1 MRDIIVIG
9 AGVVG
14 CSIARELS
22 KYNLD
27 VLVVEKNS
35 DVSEGIS
42 KGNSGSMRDIIVI
55 GAGVVG
61 CSIARELSK
70 YNLDVLVVEKNSD
83 VSEGISKGNSGIVH
97 AGYNEKIGT
106 LKAKL
111 NIEGNKIFDDLS
123 RDLQFPF
130 KRNGAFILAFSDEE
144 MKTLESLKENGEKLG
159 VEGLEILTR
168 EEALNIEPNLN
179 KEIVGVLNVKTSGI
193 VSPYEMTIALAENAA
208 ENGVEFKLNSK
219 VTNIEK
225 ISEGYKVTLNNKEV
239 VNGKLII
246 NASGLEGAFLN
257 NLVSMSKREINPVK
271 GEYCLFDKVAGAM
284 INKTLFQVPNKLS
297 KGVLVTPT
305 AEGNLLVGP
314 NAVEGKT
321 LETSREGIDEI
332 LYKSKKSLEE
342 LPVARIL
349 NTFSGIRPKT
359 KEGDFIIEEVE
370 DAKNFINVIGI
381 DSPGLTAA
389 PAIGVYVVNMIKERL
404 DLVEKK
410 NFKKTREDAKNFIN
424 VIGIDS
430 PGLTAAPA
438 IGVYVVNMIKER
450 LDLVEK
456 KNFKKTREKIVR
468 FVELSLEEKNKLIKE
483 KPAYG
488 HMVCKCEFVTE
499 GEIVEAIHR
508 PIKALTV
515 DAIKRRTR
523 ASMGGCQGI
532 GCTLPISKILSREL
546 GIDISD
552 INKNSEGSPVIGFK
566 ED

>member
-1 MRDIIVIG
+1 
-9 AGVVG
+9 
-14 CSIARELS
+14 
-22 KYNLD
+22 
-27 VLVVEKNS
+27 
-35 DVSEGIS
+35 
-42 KGNSGSMRDIIVI
+42 MRDIIVI

-130 KRNGAFILAFSDEE
+130 KRNGAFILAFKDEE

-239 VNGKLII
+239 VSGKIII

-257 NLVSMSKREINPVK
+257 NLISMTKREINPVK

-314 NAVEGKT
+314 NAVEGRT

-332 LYKSKKSLEE
+332 LDKSKKSLEE

-389 PAIGVYVVNMIKERL
+389 PAIGVYVVNMIKE
-404 DLVEKK
+404 K
-410 NFKKTREDAKNFIN
+410 
-424 VIGIDS
+424 
-430 PGLTAAPA
+430 
-438 IGVYVVNMIKER
+438 

-468 FVELSLEEKNKLIKE
+468 FAELSLEEKNKLIKE

-523 ASMGGCQGI
+523 ASMGGCQGV

-546 GIDISD
+546 GMDISD

>member
-1 MRDIIVIG
+1 
-9 AGVVG
+9 
-14 CSIARELS
+14 
-22 KYNLD
+22 
-27 VLVVEKNS
+27 
-35 DVSEGIS
+35 
-42 KGNSGSMRDIIVI
+42 MRDIIVI

-193 VSPYEMTIALAENAA
+193 VNPYEMTIALAENAA

-225 ISEGYKVTLNNKEV
+225 ISEGYKVTLNNKELV
-239 VNGKLII
+239 SGKLII

-332 LYKSKKSLEE
+332 LDKSKKSLEE

-410 NFKKTREDAKNFIN
+410 NFKKTRE
-424 VIGIDS
+424 
-430 PGLTAAPA
+430 
-438 IGVYVVNMIKER
+438 
-450 LDLVEK
+450 
-456 KNFKKTREKIVR
+456 KIVR
-468 FVELSLEEKNKLIKE
+468 FAELSLEEKNRLIKE

-566 ED
+566 EE

>member
-1 MRDIIVIG
+1 
-9 AGVVG
+9 
-14 CSIARELS
+14 
-22 KYNLD
+22 
-27 VLVVEKNS
+27 
-35 DVSEGIS
+35 
-42 KGNSGSMRDIIVI
+42 MRDIIVI

-130 KRNGAFILAFSDEE
+130 KRNGAFILAFKDEE

-225 ISEGYKVTLNNKEV
+225 ISEGYKVTLNNREV
-239 VNGKLII
+239 VNGKIII

-284 INKTLFQVPNKLS
+284 INKTLFQVQNKLS

-332 LYKSKKSLEE
+332 LDKSKKSLEE

-410 NFKKTREDAKNFIN
+410 NFKR
-424 VIGIDS
+424 
-430 PGLTAAPA
+430 
-438 IGVYVVNMIKER
+438 
-450 LDLVEK
+450 
-456 KNFKKTREKIVR
+456 TREKIVR
-468 FVELSLEEKNKLIKE
+468 FAELSLEEKNKLIKE

-523 ASMGGCQGI
+523 ASMGGCQGV

>member
-1 MRDIIVIG
+1 
-9 AGVVG
+9 
-14 CSIARELS
+14 
-22 KYNLD
+22 
-27 VLVVEKNS
+27 
-35 DVSEGIS
+35 
-42 KGNSGSMRDIIVI
+42 MRDIIVI

-130 KRNGAFILAFSDEE
+130 KRNGAFILAFSDED
-144 MKTLESLKENGEKLG
+144 MNILESLKENGEKLG

-219 VTNIEK
+219 VTSIEK
-225 ISEGYKVTLNNKEV
+225 ISEGYKVTLNNKEI

-332 LYKSKKSLEE
+332 LDKSKKSLEE

-359 KEGDFIIEEVE
+359 KGGDFIIEEVE

-410 NFKKTREDAKNFIN
+410 NFKKTRE
-424 VIGIDS
+424 
-430 PGLTAAPA
+430 
-438 IGVYVVNMIKER
+438 
-450 LDLVEK
+450 
-456 KNFKKTREKIVR
+456 KIVR
-468 FVELSLEEKNKLIKE
+468 FAELSLEEKNRLIKE

-508 PIKALTV
+508 PIPALTV

>member
-35 DVSEGIS
+35 DVSG
-42 KGNSGSMRDIIVI
+42 
-55 GAGVVG
+55 
-61 CSIARELSK
+61 
-70 YNLDVLVVEKNSD
+70 
-83 VSEGISKGNSGIVH
+83 GISKGNSGIVH

-225 ISEGYKVTLNNKEV
+225 ISEGYKVTLNNKELV
-239 VNGKLII
+239 SGKLII

-332 LYKSKKSLEE
+332 LDKSKKSLEE

-410 NFKKTREDAKNFIN
+410 NFKKTRE
-424 VIGIDS
+424 
-430 PGLTAAPA
+430 
-438 IGVYVVNMIKER
+438 
-450 LDLVEK
+450 
-456 KNFKKTREKIVR
+456 KIVR
-468 FVELSLEEKNKLIKE
+468 FAELSLKEKNKLIKE

-523 ASMGGCQGI
+523 ASMGGCQGV

-566 ED
+566 EMIFNY

>member
-1 MRDIIVIG
+1 
-9 AGVVG
+9 
-14 CSIARELS
+14 
-22 KYNLD
+22 
-27 VLVVEKNS
+27 
-35 DVSEGIS
+35 
-42 KGNSGSMRDIIVI
+42 MRDIIVI

-219 VTNIEK
+219 VTSIEK
-225 ISEGYKVTLNNKEV
+225 ISEGYKVTLNNKEI
-239 VNGKLII
+239 VNGKIII

-284 INKTLFQVPNKLS
+284 INKTLFQVPSKLS

-332 LYKSKKSLEE
+332 LDKSKKSLEE

-359 KEGDFIIEEVE
+359 KGGDFIIEEVE

-410 NFKKTREDAKNFIN
+410 NFKKTRE
-424 VIGIDS
+424 
-430 PGLTAAPA
+430 
-438 IGVYVVNMIKER
+438 
-450 LDLVEK
+450 
-456 KNFKKTREKIVR
+456 KIVR
-468 FVELSLEEKNKLIKE
+468 FAELSLEEKNKLIKE

-523 ASMGGCQGI
+523 ASMGGCQGV

>member
-35 DVSEGIS
+35 DVSEG
-42 KGNSGSMRDIIVI
+42 V
-55 GAGVVG
+55 
-61 CSIARELSK
+61 
-70 YNLDVLVVEKNSD
+70 
-83 VSEGISKGNSGIVH
+83 SKGNSGIVH

-225 ISEGYKVTLNNKEV
+225 ISEGYKVTLNNKELV
-239 VNGKLII
+239 SGKIII

-332 LYKSKKSLEE
+332 LDKSKKSLEE

-359 KEGDFIIEEVE
+359 KGGDFIIEEVE

-410 NFKKTREDAKNFIN
+410 NFKKTRE
-424 VIGIDS
+424 
-430 PGLTAAPA
+430 
-438 IGVYVVNMIKER
+438 
-450 LDLVEK
+450 
-456 KNFKKTREKIVR
+456 KIVR
-468 FVELSLEEKNKLIKE
+468 FAELSLEEKNKLIKE

-488 HMVCKCEFVTE
+488 HMVCKCEFITE

>member
-1 MRDIIVIG
+1 MRDII
-9 AGVVG
+9 
-14 CSIARELS
+14 L
-22 KYNLD
+22 
-27 VLVVEKNS
+27 
-35 DVSEGIS
+35 
-42 KGNSGSMRDIIVI
+42 I

-225 ISEGYKVTLNNKEV
+225 ISEGYKVTLNNKELV
-239 VNGKLII
+239 SGKLII

-332 LYKSKKSLEE
+332 LDKSKKSLEE

-359 KEGDFIIEEVE
+359 KGGDFIIEEVE

-389 PAIGVYVVNMIKERL
+389 PAIGLY
-404 DLVEKK
+404 
-410 NFKKTREDAKNFIN
+410 
-424 VIGIDS
+424 G
-430 PGLTAAPA
+430 
-438 IGVYVVNMIKER
+438 VNMIKER

-468 FVELSLEEKNKLIKE
+468 FAELSLEEKNKLIKE

-523 ASMGGCQGI
+523 ASMGGCQGV

>member
-35 DVSEGIS
+35 DVSEG
-42 KGNSGSMRDIIVI
+42 V
-55 GAGVVG
+55 
-61 CSIARELSK
+61 
-70 YNLDVLVVEKNSD
+70 
-83 VSEGISKGNSGIVH
+83 SKGNSGIVH

-179 KEIVGVLNVKTSGI
+179 KKIVGVLNVKTSGI

-225 ISEGYKVTLNNKEV
+225 ISEGYKVTLNNKELV
-239 VNGKLII
+239 SGKLII

-284 INKTLFQVPNKLS
+284 INKTLFQVPSKLS

-332 LYKSKKSLEE
+332 LDKSKKSLEE

-359 KEGDFIIEEVE
+359 KGGDFIIEEVE

-410 NFKKTREDAKNFIN
+410 NFKKTRE
-424 VIGIDS
+424 
-430 PGLTAAPA
+430 
-438 IGVYVVNMIKER
+438 
-450 LDLVEK
+450 
-456 KNFKKTREKIVR
+456 KIVR
-468 FVELSLEEKNKLIKE
+468 FAELSLEEKNKLIKE

>member
-1 MRDIIVIG
+1 
-9 AGVVG
+9 
-14 CSIARELS
+14 
-22 KYNLD
+22 
-27 VLVVEKNS
+27 
-35 DVSEGIS
+35 
-42 KGNSGSMRDIIVI
+42 MRDIIVI

-219 VTNIEK
+219 VTSIEK
-225 ISEGYKVTLNNKEV
+225 ISEGYKVTLNNKELV
-239 VNGKLII
+239 SGKLII

-332 LYKSKKSLEE
+332 LDKSKKSLEE

-359 KEGDFIIEEVE
+359 KGEDFIIEEV
-370 DAKNFINVIGI
+370 D
-381 DSPGLTAA
+381 
-389 PAIGVYVVNMIKERL
+389 
-404 DLVEKK
+404 
-410 NFKKTREDAKNFIN
+410 DAKNFIN

-468 FVELSLEEKNKLIKE
+468 FAELSLEEKNKLIKE

-523 ASMGGCQGI
+523 ASMGGCQGV

>member
-1 MRDIIVIG
+1 
-9 AGVVG
+9 
-14 CSIARELS
+14 
-22 KYNLD
+22 
-27 VLVVEKNS
+27 
-35 DVSEGIS
+35 
-42 KGNSGSMRDIIVI
+42 MRDIIVI

-225 ISEGYKVTLNNKEV
+225 ISEGYKVTLNNKELV
-239 VNGKLII
+239 SGKIII

-284 INKTLFQVPNKLS
+284 INKTLFQVPSKLS

-332 LYKSKKSLEE
+332 LDKSKKSFEE

-359 KEGDFIIEEVE
+359 KGGDFIIEEVE

-410 NFKKTREDAKNFIN
+410 NFKKTRE
-424 VIGIDS
+424 
-430 PGLTAAPA
+430 
-438 IGVYVVNMIKER
+438 
-450 LDLVEK
+450 
-456 KNFKKTREKIVR
+456 KIVR
-468 FVELSLEEKNKLIKE
+468 FAELSLEEKNRLIKE

-523 ASMGGCQGI
+523 ASMGGCQGV

>member
-1 MRDIIVIG
+1 
-9 AGVVG
+9 
-14 CSIARELS
+14 
-22 KYNLD
+22 
-27 VLVVEKNS
+27 
-35 DVSEGIS
+35 
-42 KGNSGSMRDIIVI
+42 MRDIIVI

-225 ISEGYKVTLNNKEV
+225 ISEGYKVTLNNKELV
-239 VNGKLII
+239 SGKIII

-284 INKTLFQVPNKLS
+284 INKTLFQVPSKLS

-332 LYKSKKSLEE
+332 LDKSKKSLEE

-389 PAIGVYVVNMIKERL
+389 PAIGVYVVNMIKE
-404 DLVEKK
+404 K
-410 NFKKTREDAKNFIN
+410 
-424 VIGIDS
+424 
-430 PGLTAAPA
+430 
-438 IGVYVVNMIKER
+438 

-468 FVELSLEEKNKLIKE
+468 FAELSLEEKNRLIKE

-523 ASMGGCQGI
+523 ASMGGCQGV

>member
-1 MRDIIVIG
+1 MRDIILIG

-35 DVSEGIS
+35 DVSEG
-42 KGNSGSMRDIIVI
+42 V
-55 GAGVVG
+55 
-61 CSIARELSK
+61 
-70 YNLDVLVVEKNSD
+70 
-83 VSEGISKGNSGIVH
+83 SKGNSGIVH

-130 KRNGAFILAFSDEE
+130 KRNGAFILAFSDKD
-144 MKTLESLKENGEKLG
+144 MKTLESLKEKGEKLG
-159 VEGLEILTR
+159 IEGLEILTR

-219 VTNIEK
+219 VTSIEK
-225 ISEGYKVTLNNKEV
+225 ISEGYKVTLNNKEI

-284 INKTLFQVPNKLS
+284 INKTLFQVPSKLS

-332 LYKSKKSLEE
+332 LDKSKKSVEE
-342 LPVARIL
+342 LPLARIL

-359 KEGDFIIEEVE
+359 KGGDFIIEEVE

-404 DLVEKK
+404 
-410 NFKKTREDAKNFIN
+410 A
-424 VIGIDS
+424 
-430 PGLTAAPA
+430 
-438 IGVYVVNMIKER
+438 
-450 LDLVEK
+450 LVEK

-468 FVELSLEEKNKLIKE
+468 FAELSLEEKNKLIKE

-488 HMVCKCEFVTE
+488 HMICKCEFVTE

>member
-1 MRDIIVIG
+1 
-9 AGVVG
+9 
-14 CSIARELS
+14 
-22 KYNLD
+22 
-27 VLVVEKNS
+27 
-35 DVSEGIS
+35 
-42 KGNSGSMRDIIVI
+42 MRDIIVI

-130 KRNGAFILAFSDEE
+130 KRNGAFILAFKDEE

-225 ISEGYKVTLNNKEV
+225 ISEGYKVTLNNREV
-239 VNGKLII
+239 VNGKIII

-332 LYKSKKSLEE
+332 LDKSKKSIEE

-389 PAIGVYVVNMIKERL
+389 PAIGVYVVNMIKE
-404 DLVEKK
+404 K
-410 NFKKTREDAKNFIN
+410 
-424 VIGIDS
+424 
-430 PGLTAAPA
+430 
-438 IGVYVVNMIKER
+438 

-468 FVELSLEEKNKLIKE
+468 FAELSLEEKNKLIKE

-523 ASMGGCQGI
+523 ASMGGCQGV

-566 ED
+566 EMIFNY

>member
-1 MRDIIVIG
+1 
-9 AGVVG
+9 
-14 CSIARELS
+14 
-22 KYNLD
+22 
-27 VLVVEKNS
+27 
-35 DVSEGIS
+35 
-42 KGNSGSMRDIIVI
+42 MRDIIVI

-225 ISEGYKVTLNNKEV
+225 ISEGYKVTLNNKELV
-239 VNGKLII
+239 SGKIII

-284 INKTLFQVPNKLS
+284 INKTLFQVPSKLS

-332 LYKSKKSLEE
+332 LDKSKKSLEE

-359 KEGDFIIEEVE
+359 KGGDFIIEEVE

-404 DLVEKK
+404 
-410 NFKKTREDAKNFIN
+410 A
-424 VIGIDS
+424 
-430 PGLTAAPA
+430 
-438 IGVYVVNMIKER
+438 
-450 LDLVEK
+450 LVEK

-468 FVELSLEEKNKLIKE
+468 FAELSLEEKNKLIKE

-488 HMVCKCEFVTE
+488 HMICKCEFVTE

>member
-1 MRDIIVIG
+1 
-9 AGVVG
+9 
-14 CSIARELS
+14 
-22 KYNLD
+22 
-27 VLVVEKNS
+27 
-35 DVSEGIS
+35 
-42 KGNSGSMRDIIVI
+42 MRDIIVI

-130 KRNGAFILAFSDEE
+130 KRNGAFILAFKDEE

-179 KEIVGVLNVKTSGI
+179 KEIVGVLSVKTSGI

-208 ENGVEFKLNSK
+208 ENGAEFKLNSK

-239 VNGKLII
+239 VSGKIII

-257 NLVSMSKREINPVK
+257 NLVSMTKREINPVK

-332 LYKSKKSLEE
+332 LDKSKKSLEE

-389 PAIGVYVVNMIKERL
+389 PAIGVYVVNMIKE
-404 DLVEKK
+404 K
-410 NFKKTREDAKNFIN
+410 
-424 VIGIDS
+424 
-430 PGLTAAPA
+430 
-438 IGVYVVNMIKER
+438 

-468 FVELSLEEKNKLIKE
+468 FAELSLEEKNKLIKE

-499 GEIVEAIHR
+499 GEIIEAIHR

-523 ASMGGCQGI
+523 ASMGGCQGV

-552 INKNSEGSPVIGFK
+552 INKNSEGSPVVGFK

>member
-1 MRDIIVIG
+1 
-9 AGVVG
+9 
-14 CSIARELS
+14 
-22 KYNLD
+22 
-27 VLVVEKNS
+27 
-35 DVSEGIS
+35 
-42 KGNSGSMRDIIVI
+42 MRDIIVI

-225 ISEGYKVTLNNKEV
+225 ISEGYKVTLNNKELV
-239 VNGKLII
+239 SGKIII

-257 NLVSMSKREINPVK
+257 NLISMTKREINPVK

-284 INKTLFQVPNKLS
+284 SNKTLFQVPNKLS

-332 LYKSKKSLEE
+332 LDKSKKSLEE

-410 NFKKTREDAKNFIN
+410 NFKKTRE
-424 VIGIDS
+424 
-430 PGLTAAPA
+430 
-438 IGVYVVNMIKER
+438 
-450 LDLVEK
+450 
-456 KNFKKTREKIVR
+456 KIVR
-468 FVELSLEEKNKLIKE
+468 FAELSLEEKNKLIKE

-499 GEIVEAIHR
+499 GE
-508 PIKALTV
+508 KLT
-515 DAIKRRTR
+515 
-523 ASMGGCQGI
+523 
-532 GCTLPISKILSREL
+532 L
-546 GIDISD
+546 GT
-552 INKNSEGSPVIGFK
+552 
-566 ED
+566 

>member
-1 MRDIIVIG
+1 
-9 AGVVG
+9 
-14 CSIARELS
+14 
-22 KYNLD
+22 
-27 VLVVEKNS
+27 
-35 DVSEGIS
+35 
-42 KGNSGSMRDIIVI
+42 MRDIIVI

-225 ISEGYKVTLNNKEV
+225 ISEGYKVTLNNKELV
-239 VNGKLII
+239 SGKIII

-257 NLVSMSKREINPVK
+257 NLVSMTKREINPVK

-332 LYKSKKSLEE
+332 LDKSKKSLEE

-359 KEGDFIIEEVE
+359 KEGDFIIEEV
-370 DAKNFINVIGI
+370 V
-381 DSPGLTAA
+381 
-389 PAIGVYVVNMIKERL
+389 
-404 DLVEKK
+404 
-410 NFKKTREDAKNFIN
+410 DAKNFIN

-468 FVELSLEEKNKLIKE
+468 FAELSLEEKNKLIKE

-499 GEIVEAIHR
+499 GDIVEAIHR

>member
-1 MRDIIVIG
+1 
-9 AGVVG
+9 
-14 CSIARELS
+14 
-22 KYNLD
+22 
-27 VLVVEKNS
+27 
-35 DVSEGIS
+35 
-42 KGNSGSMRDIIVI
+42 MRDIIVI

-130 KRNGAFILAFSDEE
+130 KRNGAFILAFSDED
-144 MKTLESLKENGEKLG
+144 MNILESLKENGEKLG

-225 ISEGYKVTLNNKEV
+225 ISEGYKVTLNNREV
-239 VNGKLII
+239 VNGKIII

-284 INKTLFQVPNKLS
+284 INKTLFQVPYKLS

-332 LYKSKKSLEE
+332 LDKSKTSLEE

-410 NFKKTREDAKNFIN
+410 NFKR
-424 VIGIDS
+424 
-430 PGLTAAPA
+430 
-438 IGVYVVNMIKER
+438 
-450 LDLVEK
+450 
-456 KNFKKTREKIVR
+456 TREKIVR
-468 FVELSLEEKNKLIKE
+468 FAELSLEEKNKLIKE

-523 ASMGGCQGI
+523 ASMGGCQGV

>member
-1 MRDIIVIG
+1 
-9 AGVVG
+9 
-14 CSIARELS
+14 
-22 KYNLD
+22 
-27 VLVVEKNS
+27 
-35 DVSEGIS
+35 
-42 KGNSGSMRDIIVI
+42 MRDIIVI

-130 KRNGAFILAFSDEE
+130 KRNGAFILAFKDEE

-239 VNGKLII
+239 VSGKIII

-257 NLVSMSKREINPVK
+257 NFVSMTKREINPVK

-332 LYKSKKSLEE
+332 LDKSKKSIEE

-359 KEGDFIIEEVE
+359 KEGDFIIEEVA

-389 PAIGVYVVNMIKERL
+389 PAIGVYVVNMIKE
-404 DLVEKK
+404 K
-410 NFKKTREDAKNFIN
+410 
-424 VIGIDS
+424 
-430 PGLTAAPA
+430 
-438 IGVYVVNMIKER
+438 

-468 FVELSLEEKNKLIKE
+468 FAELSLEEKNKLIKE

-523 ASMGGCQGI
+523 ASMGGCQGV

-552 INKNSEGSPVIGFK
+552 INKNSEGSPVVGFK

>member
-35 DVSEGIS
+35 DVSEG
-42 KGNSGSMRDIIVI
+42 V
-55 GAGVVG
+55 
-61 CSIARELSK
+61 
-70 YNLDVLVVEKNSD
+70 
-83 VSEGISKGNSGIVH
+83 SKGNSGIVH

-111 NIEGNKIFDDLS
+111 NIEGNKMFDDLS

-130 KRNGAFILAFSDEE
+130 KRNGAFILAFKDEE

-239 VNGKLII
+239 VSGKIII

-271 GEYCLFDKVAGAM
+271 GEYCLFDKVAGSM

-332 LYKSKKSLEE
+332 LDKSKKSLEE

-410 NFKKTREDAKNFIN
+410 NFKKTRE
-424 VIGIDS
+424 
-430 PGLTAAPA
+430 
-438 IGVYVVNMIKER
+438 
-450 LDLVEK
+450 
-456 KNFKKTREKIVR
+456 KIVR
-468 FVELSLEEKNKLIKE
+468 FAELSLEEKNKLIKE

-523 ASMGGCQGI
+523 ASMGGCQGV

-546 GIDISD
+546 VIDISD

>member
-1 MRDIIVIG
+1 
-9 AGVVG
+9 
-14 CSIARELS
+14 
-22 KYNLD
+22 
-27 VLVVEKNS
+27 
-35 DVSEGIS
+35 
-42 KGNSGSMRDIIVI
+42 MRDIIVI

-130 KRNGAFILAFSDEE
+130 KRNGAFILAFKDEE

-179 KEIVGVLNVKTSGI
+179 KEIVGVLSVKTSGI

-239 VNGKLII
+239 VSGKIII

-257 NLVSMSKREINPVK
+257 NLISMTKREINPVK

-332 LYKSKKSLEE
+332 LDKSKKSIEE

-359 KEGDFIIEEVE
+359 KEGDFIIEEVA

-389 PAIGVYVVNMIKERL
+389 PAIGVYVVNMIKE
-404 DLVEKK
+404 K
-410 NFKKTREDAKNFIN
+410 
-424 VIGIDS
+424 
-430 PGLTAAPA
+430 
-438 IGVYVVNMIKER
+438 

-468 FVELSLEEKNKLIKE
+468 FAELSLEEKNKLIKE

-523 ASMGGCQGI
+523 ASMGGCQGV

>member
-1 MRDIIVIG
+1 M
-9 AGVVG
+9 
-14 CSIARELS
+14 
-22 KYNLD
+22 K
-27 VLVVEKNS
+27 
-35 DVSEGIS
+35 
-42 KGNSGSMRDIIVI
+42 DIIVI

-225 ISEGYKVTLNNKEV
+225 ISEGYKVTLNNKELV
-239 VNGKLII
+239 SGKIII

-257 NLVSMSKREINPVK
+257 NLVSMTKREINPVK

-284 INKTLFQVPNKLS
+284 INKTLFQVPSKLS

-332 LYKSKKSLEE
+332 LDKSKKSLEE

-410 NFKKTREDAKNFIN
+410 NFKKTRE
-424 VIGIDS
+424 
-430 PGLTAAPA
+430 
-438 IGVYVVNMIKER
+438 
-450 LDLVEK
+450 
-456 KNFKKTREKIVR
+456 KIVR
-468 FVELSLEEKNKLIKE
+468 FAELSLEEKNKLIKE

-523 ASMGGCQGI
+523 ASMGGCQGV

-546 GIDISD
+546 GIEISD

-566 ED
+566 EMIFNY

>member
-1 MRDIIVIG
+1 MRDIILIG

-35 DVSEGIS
+35 DVSEG
-42 KGNSGSMRDIIVI
+42 V
-55 GAGVVG
+55 
-61 CSIARELSK
+61 
-70 YNLDVLVVEKNSD
+70 
-83 VSEGISKGNSGIVH
+83 SKGNSGIVH

-111 NIEGNKIFDDLS
+111 NIEGNKMFDDLS

-130 KRNGAFILAFSDEE
+130 KRNGAFILAFSDKD
-144 MKTLESLKENGEKLG
+144 MKTLESLKEKGEKLG

-225 ISEGYKVTLNNKEV
+225 ISEGYKVTLNSKEV

-332 LYKSKKSLEE
+332 LDKSKKSVEE
-342 LPVARIL
+342 LPLARIL

-359 KEGDFIIEEVE
+359 KGGDFIIEEVE

-389 PAIGVYVVNMIKERL
+389 PAIGVYVVNMIKDKL
-404 DLVEKK
+404 DL
-410 NFKKTREDAKNFIN
+410 I
-424 VIGIDS
+424 
-430 PGLTAAPA
+430 
-438 IGVYVVNMIKER
+438 
-450 LDLVEK
+450 EK
-456 KNFKKTREKIVR
+456 KNFKKTREKIAR
-468 FVELSLEEKNKLIKE
+468 FAELSLKEKNRLIKE

-508 PIKALTV
+508 PIPALTV

>member
-1 MRDIIVIG
+1 
-9 AGVVG
+9 
-14 CSIARELS
+14 
-22 KYNLD
+22 
-27 VLVVEKNS
+27 
-35 DVSEGIS
+35 
-42 KGNSGSMRDIIVI
+42 MRDIIVI

-111 NIEGNKIFDDLS
+111 NIEGNKIFDNLS

-225 ISEGYKVTLNNKEV
+225 ISEGYKVTLNNKELV
-239 VNGKLII
+239 SGKIII

-284 INKTLFQVPNKLS
+284 INKTLFQVPSKLS

-332 LYKSKKSLEE
+332 LDKSKKSLEE

-359 KEGDFIIEEVE
+359 KGEDFIIEEVE

-410 NFKKTREDAKNFIN
+410 NFKKTRE
-424 VIGIDS
+424 
-430 PGLTAAPA
+430 
-438 IGVYVVNMIKER
+438 
-450 LDLVEK
+450 
-456 KNFKKTREKIVR
+456 KIVR
-468 FVELSLEEKNKLIKE
+468 FAELSLEEKNRLIKE

-546 GIDISD
+546 VIDISD

>member
-1 MRDIIVIG
+1 
-9 AGVVG
+9 
-14 CSIARELS
+14 
-22 KYNLD
+22 
-27 VLVVEKNS
+27 
-35 DVSEGIS
+35 
-42 KGNSGSMRDIIVI
+42 MRDIIVI

-106 LKAKL
+106 LKSKL

-130 KRNGAFILAFSDEE
+130 KRNGAFILAFSDED
-144 MKTLESLKENGEKLG
+144 MKTLEGLKENGEKLG

-225 ISEGYKVTLNNKEV
+225 ISEGYKVTLNNKEI

-257 NLVSMSKREINPVK
+257 NLVSMTKREINPVK

-284 INKTLFQVPNKLS
+284 INKTLFQVPSKLS

-332 LYKSKKSLEE
+332 LDKSKKSLEE

-359 KEGDFIIEEVE
+359 KGGDFIIEEVE

-410 NFKKTREDAKNFIN
+410 NFKKTRE
-424 VIGIDS
+424 
-430 PGLTAAPA
+430 
-438 IGVYVVNMIKER
+438 
-450 LDLVEK
+450 
-456 KNFKKTREKIVR
+456 KIVR
-468 FVELSLEEKNKLIKE
+468 FAELSLEEKNRLIKE

>member
-27 VLVVEKNS
+27 ILVVEKNS
-35 DVSEGIS
+35 DVSEG
-42 KGNSGSMRDIIVI
+42 V
-55 GAGVVG
+55 
-61 CSIARELSK
+61 
-70 YNLDVLVVEKNSD
+70 
-83 VSEGISKGNSGIVH
+83 SKGNSGIVH

-111 NIEGNKIFDDLS
+111 NIEGNKMFDDLS

-130 KRNGAFILAFSDEE
+130 KRNGAFILAFSDKD
-144 MKTLESLKENGEKLG
+144 MKTLESLKEKGEKLG

-225 ISEGYKVTLNNKEV
+225 ISEGYKVTLNSKEV

-284 INKTLFQVPNKLS
+284 INKTLFQVPSKLS

-332 LYKSKKSLEE
+332 LDKSKKSVEE
-342 LPVARIL
+342 LPLARIL

-359 KEGDFIIEEVE
+359 NHGDFIIEEVE

-389 PAIGVYVVNMIKERL
+389 PAIGVYVVNMIKDKL
-404 DLVEKK
+404 DL
-410 NFKKTREDAKNFIN
+410 I
-424 VIGIDS
+424 
-430 PGLTAAPA
+430 
-438 IGVYVVNMIKER
+438 
-450 LDLVEK
+450 EK
-456 KNFKKTREKIVR
+456 KNFKKTREKIAR
-468 FVELSLEEKNKLIKE
+468 FAELSLKEKNRLIKE

-508 PIKALTV
+508 PIPALTV

>member
-35 DVSEGIS
+35 DVSEG
-42 KGNSGSMRDIIVI
+42 V
-55 GAGVVG
+55 
-61 CSIARELSK
+61 
-70 YNLDVLVVEKNSD
+70 
-83 VSEGISKGNSGIVH
+83 SKGNSGIVH

-225 ISEGYKVTLNNKEV
+225 ISEGYKVTLNNKELV
-239 VNGKLII
+239 SGKIII

-284 INKTLFQVPNKLS
+284 INKTLFQVPSKLS

-332 LYKSKKSLEE
+332 LDKSKKSVEE
-342 LPVARIL
+342 LPLARIL

-359 KEGDFIIEEVE
+359 NHGDFIIEEVE

-389 PAIGVYVVNMIKERL
+389 PAIGVYVVNMIKDKL
-404 DLVEKK
+404 DL
-410 NFKKTREDAKNFIN
+410 I
-424 VIGIDS
+424 
-430 PGLTAAPA
+430 
-438 IGVYVVNMIKER
+438 
-450 LDLVEK
+450 EK
-456 KNFKKTREKIVR
+456 KNFKKTREKIAR
-468 FVELSLEEKNKLIKE
+468 FAELSLEEKNRLIKE

-523 ASMGGCQGI
+523 ASMGGCQGV

>member
-1 MRDIIVIG
+1 
-9 AGVVG
+9 
-14 CSIARELS
+14 
-22 KYNLD
+22 
-27 VLVVEKNS
+27 
-35 DVSEGIS
+35 
-42 KGNSGSMRDIIVI
+42 MRDIIVI

-130 KRNGAFILAFSDEE
+130 KRNGAFILAFSDED
-144 MKTLESLKENGEKLG
+144 MNILESLKENGEKLG

-225 ISEGYKVTLNNKEV
+225 TSEGYKLTLNNKELV
-239 VNGKLII
+239 SGKIII

-332 LYKSKKSLEE
+332 LDKSKKSLEE

-359 KEGDFIIEEVE
+359 KEGDFIIEEV
-370 DAKNFINVIGI
+370 V
-381 DSPGLTAA
+381 
-389 PAIGVYVVNMIKERL
+389 
-404 DLVEKK
+404 
-410 NFKKTREDAKNFIN
+410 DAKNFIN

-468 FVELSLEEKNKLIKE
+468 FAELSLEEKNKLIKE

>member
-1 MRDIIVIG
+1 
-9 AGVVG
+9 
-14 CSIARELS
+14 
-22 KYNLD
+22 
-27 VLVVEKNS
+27 
-35 DVSEGIS
+35 
-42 KGNSGSMRDIIVI
+42 MRDIIVI

-225 ISEGYKVTLNNKEV
+225 ISEGYKVTLNNREV
-239 VNGKLII
+239 VNGKIII

-332 LYKSKKSLEE
+332 LDKSKKSLEE

-359 KEGDFIIEEVE
+359 KGGDFIIEEVE

-410 NFKKTREDAKNFIN
+410 NFKKTRE
-424 VIGIDS
+424 
-430 PGLTAAPA
+430 
-438 IGVYVVNMIKER
+438 
-450 LDLVEK
+450 
-456 KNFKKTREKIVR
+456 KIVR
-468 FVELSLEEKNKLIKE
+468 FAELSLEEKNKLIKE

>member
-1 MRDIIVIG
+1 
-9 AGVVG
+9 
-14 CSIARELS
+14 
-22 KYNLD
+22 
-27 VLVVEKNS
+27 
-35 DVSEGIS
+35 
-42 KGNSGSMRDIIVI
+42 MRDIIVI

-219 VTNIEK
+219 VTSIEK
-225 ISEGYKVTLNNKEV
+225 ISEGYKVTLNNKELV
-239 VNGKLII
+239 SGKLII

-332 LYKSKKSLEE
+332 LDKSKKSLEE

-359 KEGDFIIEEVE
+359 KGGDFIIEEVE

-410 NFKKTREDAKNFIN
+410 NFKKTRE
-424 VIGIDS
+424 
-430 PGLTAAPA
+430 
-438 IGVYVVNMIKER
+438 
-450 LDLVEK
+450 
-456 KNFKKTREKIVR
+456 KIVR
-468 FVELSLEEKNKLIKE
+468 FAELSLEEKNRLIKE

-523 ASMGGCQGI
+523 ASMGGCQGV

-566 ED
+566 EMIFNY

>member
-1 MRDIIVIG
+1 
-9 AGVVG
+9 
-14 CSIARELS
+14 
-22 KYNLD
+22 
-27 VLVVEKNS
+27 
-35 DVSEGIS
+35 
-42 KGNSGSMRDIIVI
+42 MRDIIVI

-130 KRNGAFILAFSDEE
+130 KRNGAFILAFSDED
-144 MKTLESLKENGEKLG
+144 MKTLEGLKENGEKLG

-219 VTNIEK
+219 VTSIEK
-225 ISEGYKVTLNNKEV
+225 ISEGYKVTLNNKELV
-239 VNGKLII
+239 SGKIII

-332 LYKSKKSLEE
+332 LDKSKKSLEE

-359 KEGDFIIEEVE
+359 KGGDFIIEEVE

-410 NFKKTREDAKNFIN
+410 NFKKTRE
-424 VIGIDS
+424 
-430 PGLTAAPA
+430 
-438 IGVYVVNMIKER
+438 
-450 LDLVEK
+450 
-456 KNFKKTREKIVR
+456 KIVR
-468 FVELSLEEKNKLIKE
+468 FAELSLEEKNKLIKE

-523 ASMGGCQGI
+523 ASMGGCQGV

-552 INKNSEGSPVIGFK
+552 INKNSEGSPVVGFK

>member
-35 DVSEGIS
+35 DVSEG
-42 KGNSGSMRDIIVI
+42 V
-55 GAGVVG
+55 
-61 CSIARELSK
+61 
-70 YNLDVLVVEKNSD
+70 
-83 VSEGISKGNSGIVH
+83 SKGNSGIVH

-225 ISEGYKVTLNNKEV
+225 ISEGYKVTLNNKELV
-239 VNGKLII
+239 SGKIII

-257 NLVSMSKREINPVK
+257 NLVSMTKREINPVK

-332 LYKSKKSLEE
+332 LDKSKKSLEE

-359 KEGDFIIEEVE
+359 KGGDFIIEEVE

-410 NFKKTREDAKNFIN
+410 NFKKTRE
-424 VIGIDS
+424 
-430 PGLTAAPA
+430 
-438 IGVYVVNMIKER
+438 
-450 LDLVEK
+450 
-456 KNFKKTREKIVR
+456 KIVR
-468 FVELSLEEKNKLIKE
+468 FAELSLEEKNKLIKE

-523 ASMGGCQGI
+523 ASMGGCQGV

-552 INKNSEGSPVIGFK
+552 INKNIEGSPVIGFK

>member
-1 MRDIIVIG
+1 MRDIILIG

-35 DVSEGIS
+35 DVSEG
-42 KGNSGSMRDIIVI
+42 
-55 GAGVVG
+55 
-61 CSIARELSK
+61 L
-70 YNLDVLVVEKNSD
+70 
-83 VSEGISKGNSGIVH
+83 SKGNSGIVH

-111 NIEGNKIFDDLS
+111 NIEGNKMFDDLS

-130 KRNGAFILAFSDEE
+130 KRNGAFILAFSDKD
-144 MKTLESLKENGEKLG
+144 MKTLESLKEKGEKLG
-159 VEGLEILTR
+159 IEGLEILTR

-219 VTNIEK
+219 VTSIEK
-225 ISEGYKVTLNNKEV
+225 ISEGYKVTLNNKEI

-284 INKTLFQVPNKLS
+284 INKTLFQVPSKLS

-332 LYKSKKSLEE
+332 LDKSKKSVEE
-342 LPVARIL
+342 LPLARIL

-359 KEGDFIIEEVE
+359 KGGDFIIEEVE

-389 PAIGVYVVNMIKERL
+389 PAIGVYVVNMIKDKL
-404 DLVEKK
+404 DL
-410 NFKKTREDAKNFIN
+410 I
-424 VIGIDS
+424 
-430 PGLTAAPA
+430 
-438 IGVYVVNMIKER
+438 
-450 LDLVEK
+450 EK
-456 KNFKKTREKIVR
+456 KNFKKTREKIAR
-468 FVELSLEEKNKLIKE
+468 FAELSLEEKNRLIKE

-508 PIKALTV
+508 PIPALTV

>member
-35 DVSEGIS
+35 DVSEG
-42 KGNSGSMRDIIVI
+42 V
-55 GAGVVG
+55 
-61 CSIARELSK
+61 
-70 YNLDVLVVEKNSD
+70 
-83 VSEGISKGNSGIVH
+83 SKGNSGIVH

-225 ISEGYKVTLNNKEV
+225 ISEGYKVTLNNKELV
-239 VNGKLII
+239 SGKLII

-284 INKTLFQVPNKLS
+284 INKTLFQVPSKLS

-332 LYKSKKSLEE
+332 LDKSKKSLEE

-359 KEGDFIIEEVE
+359 KGGDFIIEEVE

-410 NFKKTREDAKNFIN
+410 NFKKTRE
-424 VIGIDS
+424 
-430 PGLTAAPA
+430 
-438 IGVYVVNMIKER
+438 
-450 LDLVEK
+450 
-456 KNFKKTREKIVR
+456 KIVR
-468 FVELSLEEKNKLIKE
+468 FAELSLEEKNKLIKE

-508 PIKALTV
+508 TIPALTV

>member
-35 DVSEGIS
+35 DVSEG
-42 KGNSGSMRDIIVI
+42 V
-55 GAGVVG
+55 
-61 CSIARELSK
+61 
-70 YNLDVLVVEKNSD
+70 
-83 VSEGISKGNSGIVH
+83 SKGNSGIVH

-179 KEIVGVLNVKTSGI
+179 KKIVGVLNVKTSGI

-225 ISEGYKVTLNNKEV
+225 ISEGYKVTLNNKELV
-239 VNGKLII
+239 SGKLII
-246 NASGLEGAFLN
+246 NASELEGAFLN

-332 LYKSKKSLEE
+332 LDKSKKSVEE

-359 KEGDFIIEEVE
+359 KGGDFIIEEVE

-404 DLVEKK
+404 
-410 NFKKTREDAKNFIN
+410 A
-424 VIGIDS
+424 
-430 PGLTAAPA
+430 
-438 IGVYVVNMIKER
+438 
-450 LDLVEK
+450 LVEK

-468 FVELSLEEKNKLIKE
+468 FAELSLEEKNKLIKE

-488 HMVCKCEFVTE
+488 HMICKCEFVTE

>member
-1 MRDIIVIG
+1 
-9 AGVVG
+9 
-14 CSIARELS
+14 
-22 KYNLD
+22 
-27 VLVVEKNS
+27 
-35 DVSEGIS
+35 
-42 KGNSGSMRDIIVI
+42 MRDIIVI

-123 RDLQFPF
+123 RNLQFPF

-219 VTNIEK
+219 VTSIEK
-225 ISEGYKVTLNNKEV
+225 ISEGYKVTLNNKELV
-239 VNGKLII
+239 SGKLII

-332 LYKSKKSLEE
+332 LDKSKKSLEE

-359 KEGDFIIEEVE
+359 KGGDFIIEEVE

-410 NFKKTREDAKNFIN
+410 NFKKTRE
-424 VIGIDS
+424 
-430 PGLTAAPA
+430 
-438 IGVYVVNMIKER
+438 
-450 LDLVEK
+450 
-456 KNFKKTREKIVR
+456 KIVR
-468 FVELSLEEKNKLIKE
+468 FAELSLEEKNKLIKE